1 MLPYLVGVGL
11 ALAVCVFA
19 TVLGYDRDRAL
30 YPFMTLV
37 VASYYILFAVL
48 GGSMTALGAES
59 VAFLLFG
66 VASVAG
72 FKLNLW
78 IVAAALAGHGVF
90 DAVHGHVIANPG
102 VHSWWP
108 GFCGAYDVAA
118 GAYLAGLLGRS
129 RIPARPH

>member
-11 ALAVCVFA
+11 ALAVNVFA
-19 TVLGYDRDRAL
+19 TVVGLDRDRAL

-59 VAFLLFG
+59 VVFLLFS

-102 VHSWWP
+102 VPSWWP
-108 GFCGAYDVAA
+108 GFCGAYDVTAA
-118 GAYLAGLLGRS
+118 AYLAVLLHRS
-129 RIPARPH
+129 RVPVRPR